1 VESPEGARSTLKL
14 APGPRS
20 RAVAAAGFDPFTAMT
35 SRFGRLAR
43 AFGRRFFAEFDFEP
57 GIAERLRELEEQ
69 GAVVFVMRYGSRLDY
84 FLFNWLFLAAGL
96 RLSSFANG
104 IRFYYYRPLPEAL
117 RLLWHALGER
127 LRRGYP
133 GMRAR
138 SLAHARATLAG
149 GGSMFLF
156 LRTDKIGSRIAPT
169 RQGALVSG
177 RSEHDFLE
185 ELVHA
190 EFEAGRPVRL
200 VPLALFWRKG
210 PRVERRFL
218 NLFYGAPERP
228 TDTGKVISFLWN
240 YKNLAVRVGQPIDL
254 EAFVRERRA
263 AGESA
268 AVVARKVRRALM
280 IFLRREE
287 KPVAGAALRP
297 LLRVE
302 QLVLADPEVRR
313 AIAEEAVHT
322 RRAPERVQH
331 SARRMLREI
340 AAAPSPTMLAALD
353 VLVTRILGRLFER
366 IEVSGLERIVE
377 AAKLHPLVLIPCH
390 RSHIDYVILSWL
402 FYEHHL
408 VPPLVAAGINL
419 AFWPLGP
426 IFRRAGAFFL
436 RRTFDGD
443 RLYATVFR
451 TYVMQLLR
459 DGATQEFF
467 IEGTRSRTGRTLPP
481 RLGMLSMVV
490 EAYARGVRSD
500 VRLVPIGF
508 SYERVVEEAS
518 LVEERRGA
526 GKTGENLSGLL
537 RARRLLRR
545 RFGRVVV
552 RFGESISL
560 AEVIGPSRPQPGP
573 APAAEV
579 ATRREKTAGLA
590 REIARQ
596 LSELVAAG
604 RTHVAAAALLA
615 SPAEG
620 VRREEFVRR
629 ARLIAAALER
639 SGAAFGEALREDL
652 AGDLAGT
659 LRFLEEAE
667 LVTRVHDREGEIV
680 QVGAGQR
687 VVLDYYRNA
696 ISAPLAPPAA
706 LALAL
711 RLGRTEDEALAAA
724 SDWLDV
730 LRAEFFPPPRERLA
744 ELCALHAGAL
754 RALGPR
760 DGAAARGWIE
770 LFSAQI
776 VPTLLAYR
784 AVWSAVLDTDGHGE
798 VASLLAGARERVRR
812 ALLLGESRH
821 PEAEN
826 PSALENALA
835 FLIEEH
841 VLRCDAGLRKR
852 GARLAP
858 GPRFEEL
865 EGLAARLASAVPG

>member
-1 VESPEGARSTLKL
+1 
-14 APGPRS
+14 
-20 RAVAAAGFDPFTAMT
+20 MT
-35 SRFGRLAR
+35 EHFGRLAQS
-43 AFGRRFFAEFDFEP
+43 FGRRFFAEFDFEP
-57 GIAERLRELEEQ
+57 GVAEPLRGLERS
-69 GAVVFVMRYGSRLDY
+69 GAVVYVMRYGSRLDY

-117 RLLWHALGER
+117 RLLWRAVLER
-127 LRRGYP
+127 VRRGYP

-138 SLAHARATLAG
+138 SLAHARGVLAS

-156 LRTDKIGSRIAPT
+156 LRTDKIGARLAPT
-169 RQGALVSG
+169 RRGALESG

-185 ELVHA
+185 ELVRA
-190 EFEAGRPVRL
+190 EFDLGGPVQL

-210 PRVERRFL
+210 PRLERRFL

-240 YKNLAVRVGQPIDL
+240 YRNLAVRVGQPIDL

-263 AGESA
+263 SGEA
-268 AVVARKVRRALM
+268 AAIVARKVRRALM

-297 LLRVE
+297 LPRVE

-313 AIAEEAVHT
+313 AIADAAALA
-322 RRAPERVQH
+322 RRPPERLQLA
-331 SARRMLREI
+331 ARRMLREI

-353 VLVTRILGRLFER
+353 VLVTRILGRLFEG
-366 IEVSGLERIVE
+366 IEVRGLERVVE
-377 AAKLHPLVLIPCH
+377 DAKLHPLVLIPCH

-436 RRTFDGD
+436 RRSFDGD

-459 DGATQEFF
+459 DGTTQEFF

-481 RLGMLSMVV
+481 RLGMLSMLI

-560 AEVIGPSRPQPGP
+560 AEVIGPSRPLPGP
-573 APAAEV
+573 APEAEV
-579 ATRREKTAGLA
+579 AQRREKTAVLA

-620 VRREEFVRR
+620 VRREELVRR
-629 ARLIAAALER
+629 VRQLAAVLER
-639 SGAAFGEALREDL
+639 AGTTLGEALREDL
-652 AGDLAGT
+652 AGDLESTLAFLAEAG
-659 LRFLEEAE
+659 LIE
-667 LVTRVHDREGEIV
+667 RVHDREGEIV
-680 QVGAGQR
+680 RVEPSQR

-696 ISAPLAPPAA
+696 ISAALAPPAA

-711 RLGRTEDEALAAA
+711 RLGKTDAEAIAAA

-730 LRAEFFPPPRERLA
+730 LRGEFFPPPRERLA
-744 ELCALHAGAL
+744 ELLAQHLEAL

-760 DGAAARGWIE
+760 DGAAARDWIA
-770 LFSAQI
+770 LCAAQI
-776 VPTLLAYR
+776 VPTQLAYR
-784 AVWSAVLDTDGHGE
+784 AVWSAVLDADGHGD
-798 VASLLAGARERVRR
+798 VAALLAGSRDAVRR
-812 ALLLGESRH
+812 ELLLGESRY

-826 PSALENALA
+826 PSSLENALA
-835 FLIEEH
+835 FLVEDQ

-852 GARLAP
+852 GARIAP
-858 GPRFEEL
+858 GPRFDEL
-865 EGLAARLASAVPG
+865 EGLAARLAGALPG

>member
-1 VESPEGARSTLKL
+1 MDLPQGAPQPLVEQNAGWL
-14 APGPRS
+14 A
-20 RAVAAAGFDPFTAMT
+20 AADAGFDAFTAMT

-43 AFGRRFFAEFDFEP
+43 AFGRRFFSAFDFEP
-57 GIAERLRELEEQ
+57 GVAERLHELESR
-69 GAVVFVMRYGSRLDY
+69 GAVVYVMRYGSRLDY

-117 RLLWHALGER
+117 RLLGHALGER
-127 LRRGYP
+127 MRRGYP

-138 SLAHARATLAG
+138 ALARARGVLAG

-169 RQGALVSG
+169 RQGALESG
-177 RSEHDFLE
+177 RSEQDFLE
-185 ELVHA
+185 EMVRA
-190 EFEAGRPVRL
+190 EFEAGRPLAL

-210 PRVERRFL
+210 PRHERRFL

-228 TDTGKVISFLWN
+228 TDTGKIVSFLWN
-240 YKNLAVRVGQPIDL
+240 YRNLAVRVGQPIDL

-268 AVVARKVRRALM
+268 PVVARKVRRSLM

-302 QLVLADPEVRR
+302 ELVLADPEVRR
-313 AIAEEAVHT
+313 AIADAAVQAH
-322 RRAPERVQH
+322 RPPERMRLA
-331 SARRMLREI
+331 ARRMLREI

-353 VLVTRILGRLFER
+353 ALVTRILGRLFEK
-366 IEVSGLERIVE
+366 IEVSGLESIVE

-390 RSHIDYVILSWL
+390 RSHVDYLILSWL

-408 VPPLVAAGINL
+408 VPPLVAAGVNL

-426 IFRRAGAFFL
+426 IFRRAGGYFL
-436 RRTFDGD
+436 RRSFEGD
-443 RLYATVFR
+443 RLYSTVFR

-481 RLGMLSMVV
+481 RLGMLSMLI

-518 LVEERRGA
+518 LVEERGGA
-526 GKTGENLSGLL
+526 SKTGENLLGLL
-537 RARRLLRR
+537 RARRVLRR
-545 RFGRVVV
+545 RFGRVAV
-552 RFGESISL
+552 RFGEPISL
-560 AEVIGPSRPQPGP
+560 AAVIGPSRPQPGP

-579 ATRREKTAGLA
+579 AARREKTAELA
-590 REIARQ
+590 REITRR
-596 LSELVAAG
+596 LSVLGTAG

-620 VRREEFVRR
+620 VRREEFARRVRLL
-629 ARLIAAALER
+629 AVVLEQA
-639 SGAAFGEALREDL
+639 GAPLGDALREDL
-652 AGDLAGT
+652 AADLEDT
-659 LRFLEEAE
+659 LGFLESAE
-667 LVTRVHDREGEIV
+667 LATRVRDRDGEIV
-680 QVGAGQR
+680 RVGPSQR
-687 VVLDYYRNA
+687 VVLDYYRNTIA
-696 ISAPLAPPAA
+696 AALAPAAA

-711 RLGRTEDEALAAA
+711 RLGRSDDEALAAA
-724 SDWLDV
+724 CDWLDV
-730 LRAEFFPPPRERLA
+730 LRSEFFPPARERLG
-744 ELCALHAGAL
+744 EILRDHLEAL

-760 DGAAARGWIE
+760 DGAAAREWVE
-770 LFSAQI
+770 LLSAQL

-784 AVWSAVLDTDGHGE
+784 AVWSAALDGDGSGE
-798 VASLLAGARERVRR
+798 VAALLAGARDRVRR
-812 ALLLGESRH
+812 ALLLGESRY

-835 FLIEEH
+835 FLVEEG
-841 VLRCDAGLRKR
+841 VLRCEMGLRKR

-858 GPRFEEL
+858 GARFEEL
-865 EGLAARLASAVPG
+865 EGLAARLASALPG